1 MESLKEHWK
10 QVSGKLSDGETI
22 TQTLSVID
30 RNAQRLLLLVNQ
42 LLDFNKVQQK
52 GMQVHFRLNNISKLM
67 HAVAERFA
75 PTFEQKSIRLDVD
88 YPADELVAMI
98 DQEAITKVIS
108 NLMSNALKY
117 TEDYVRLSCRLL
129 ENGTH
134 FRIEVEDNGL
144 GISPDEKEKIF
155 GAFYQARDNKPGTGI
170 GLNIVKNLVEAHHG
184 MVEVESAVG
193 KGSTFIVTLPLNQ
206 LDAVVEKADE
216 MVKEEETVAEENLLT
231 DETPVGQGSQKAG
244 VAVASPLREPAKPTM
259 LIVDD
264 DEDMRQF
271 VKAHFEKMYTVYTAD
286 NGKDALRKLEKHP
299 VSLIISDWMM
309 PEMDGPEFCRR
320 VRENSEYSHLPFV
333 MLTAK
338 TDDAAKTE
346 SMNCGAD
353 VYIEKPFSMK
363 YLEASVRQ
371 LLEMRRL
378 LRSKFSH
385 TPLEPI
391 AEIAPTQVDNAF
403 LERMS
408 RIIEENVANPELN
421 VAFLAEKMGISRS
434 SLFNKIRGLADV
446 TPNEMIQLV
455 KLKKGAQLLKEG
467 NYRISEISYMVG
479 FSSPSYFAKCF
490 QKQFGVK
497 PMDFVA
503 AES

>member
-1 MESLKEHWK
+1 
-10 QVSGKLSDGETI
+10 
-22 TQTLSVID
+22 
-30 RNAQRLLLLVNQ
+30 
-42 LLDFNKVQQK
+42 
-52 GMQVHFRLNNISKLM
+52 
-67 HAVAERFA
+67 
-75 PTFEQKSIRLDVD
+75 
-88 YPADELVAMI
+88 
-98 DQEAITKVIS
+98 
-108 NLMSNALKY
+108 
-117 TEDYVRLSCRLL
+117 
-129 ENGTH
+129 
-134 FRIEVEDNGL
+134 
-144 GISPDEKEKIF
+144 
-155 GAFYQARDNKPGTGI
+155 
-170 GLNIVKNLVEAHHG
+170 
-184 MVEVESAVG
+184 MVEVESEVG
-193 KGSTFIVTLPLNQ
+193 KGATFIVTLPLNQ
-206 LDAVVEKADE
+206 VDAVVEKVDE
-216 MVKEEETVAEENLLT
+216 MVKEEEVAAEKNLQIDDTL
-231 DETPVGQGSQKAG
+231 VGQGSENSG

-286 NGKDALRKLEKHP
+286 NGKDALRKLGKHP

-309 PEMDGPEFCRR
+309 PEMDGSEFCRR

-421 VAFLAEKMGISRS
+421 VAFLAEKMGMSRS
-434 SLFNKIRGLADV
+434 SLFNKIRGLADI

-467 NYRISEISYMVG
+467 NYRISEISNMVG